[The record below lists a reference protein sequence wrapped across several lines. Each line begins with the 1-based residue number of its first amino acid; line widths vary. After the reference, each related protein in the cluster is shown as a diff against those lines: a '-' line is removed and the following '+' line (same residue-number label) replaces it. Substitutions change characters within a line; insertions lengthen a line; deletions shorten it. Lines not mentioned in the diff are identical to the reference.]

1 MNNFR
6 RQYSNTQM
14 KSDSSSKAFS
24 VYGPMN
30 FFILYVAFTLVLH
43 VIGPWDY
50 KDEVFWP
57 VIIFMTLAMLSFIL
71 GYRHV
76 ATRYSRK
83 IKRNLSVCSEN
94 FRRFLGWAKAGV
106 LVQIFL
112 TVLIAF
118 SDYSDGRLSV
128 DGLLNP
134 GQAYIDALDFNK
146 DGGAISLV
154 GQIKTIFSPIFYF
167 ADAFLLFNY
176 AKINKRWRALLV
188 FALFFQLSH
197 GALTKAAQK
206 GFFDLFILFAAI
218 GILRVYFDRAKF
230 VKLVKLSLVFF
241 IGVIAIFALFQ
252 LSRMDAYDALD
263 YSGVERMRLDREG
276 ILFTLLGNNFGL
288 AASLFIGYLS
298 QGYYGLS
305 LCLQLPFEWTYG
317 LGNSFALTSYAEQY
331 FGISNIFD
339 STYPSRMDAYFGWPA
354 KMYWHTF
361 FPWVASD
368 LTFVG
373 AVIIM
378 YPIGWGCAKSFIDG
392 VVFESPLGICV
403 FYFLSTLM
411 IYLPAN
417 NQLMQTREMMIG
429 TFVLVFAWVF
439 FGKKYRGRFR

>member
-1 MNNFR
+1 MNSIRHQISKTPLN
-6 RQYSNTQM
+6 
-14 KSDSSSKAFS
+14 SDAISKAFS

-50 KDEVFWP
+50 KDEILWP
-57 VIIFMTLAMLSFIL
+57 VIIFMALAMLSFAI

-76 ATRYSRK
+76 ATRYSK
-83 IKRNLSVCSEN
+83 IIHRNQNACSEN
-94 FRRFLGWAKAGV
+94 FRRFFGWAKVGV

-112 TVLIAF
+112 TALLAF
-118 SDYSDGRLSV
+118 SDFSDGRLSA
-128 DGLLNP
+128 DGLFNP
-134 GQAYIDALDFNK
+134 GQAYIDALDLNR
-146 DGGAISLV
+146 DGGAVSLV
-154 GQIKTIFSPIFYF
+154 GQIKTICSPFFYF

-176 AKINKRWRALLV
+176 TKINKRWRAILV

-230 VKLVKLSLVFF
+230 VKLVKLSLVFL
-241 IGVIAIFALFQ
+241 IGVVAVFALFQ

-276 ILFTLLGNNFGL
+276 GLFTLLGNHFGL

-331 FGISNIFD
+331 FGMTNIFD
-339 STYPSRMDAYFGWPA
+339 ATYPSRMDAYFGWPA

-368 LTFVG
+368 LTFFG
-373 AVIIM
+373 AVILM
-378 YPIGWGCAKSFIDG
+378 YPIGRGYAKSFIDG
-392 VVFESPLGICV
+392 VVFENPLGICV

-429 TFVLVFAWVF
+429 TFVLVFLWVF